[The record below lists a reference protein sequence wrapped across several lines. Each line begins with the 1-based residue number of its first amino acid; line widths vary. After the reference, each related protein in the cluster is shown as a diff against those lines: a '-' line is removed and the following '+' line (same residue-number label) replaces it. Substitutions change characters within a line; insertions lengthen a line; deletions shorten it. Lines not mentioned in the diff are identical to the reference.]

1 MTDLIDELRKAHEA
15 ATAGKWQIMGE
26 DTSSYIEILSP
37 RTCVSITSKYLTVRN
52 PNAGNDARFQ
62 ALAHNSMPLVLALF
76 EASEALSDLIDQSQS
91 VNSNKERWPG
101 GWTQYNAAL
110 LVASHGVGKAVH
122 DLKGGTS

>member
-1 MTDLIDELRKAHEA
+1 MTDLVDELRKAHEA

-62 ALAHNSMPLVLALF
+62 ALAHNSMPQILALF
-76 EASEALSDLIDQSQS
+76 DSLHTLDASLEESELPGYDQFQYA
-91 VNSNKERWPG
+91 VNDIVLKYR
-101 GWTQYNAAL
+101 A
-110 LVASHGVGKAVH
+110 
-122 DLKGGTS
+122 LKGETP